1 MSLKDVY
8 ESLKVGATV
17 GGKALYQGA
26 NMAGQEVTK
35 AALLAKDKMYGTNS
49 ADDYSVVANMQR
61 QNFEKLFPERFQAY
75 QQTTSGLTNTFLA
88 MTPAILSGGA
98 GLASKVGAAALGGAL
113 GNNLTASKT
122 ADNAEKMVGGAALGG
137 ALAAAIPVAQ
147 WGLNLGR
154 AALGAKGPVVSDL
167 AEAAKDT
174 LSKLQPGL
182 TPAEAMP
189 NSVAVQAAQAQAMKT
204 GLGNKLANDLYAGRD
219 MKIGEQLTKA
229 LDKVAPG
236 ATEGDAAGH
245 VQKALEAYKLNVL
258 GAAAEKAKPLYE
270 KSLAT
275 VVPEEVNA
283 GISKLPNLG
292 AYIKNLSADQK
303 QLLVEAEEKFGQGS
317 IGYYDA
323 IKQALYD
330 KAAVAKRAGEAK
342 LATSINAT
350 RIGMV
355 NMLDNLSPDYAQ
367 ARAAIEEGHKALE
380 AQFGSIATRVLGKS
394 KDQLNNLFKTMF
406 DAKEPNYRDIG
417 DFKALMEHVDP
428 EAYRAAIKTHVQ
440 NIVDGVKAP
449 QGKVG
454 TVAPNIYNALFK
466 SERQM
471 KILKTALGADSEAY
485 DGLKALANTISQ
497 MKAPNFAGVGQPGM
511 PNLVAHPLEAASYA
525 INWLKTNAISKVYFD
540 PEHRFVGQIRELIDL
555 NQKGKMNQAKD
566 LVAKVLPQ
574 WMAVTHDTPQYTKP
588 GEGGGPAVPMGAF
601 MAPGQPMAAPRQET
615 AIPMSAFQ

>member
-88 MTPAILSGGA
+88 MTPGILSGGA

-122 ADNAEKMVGGAALGG
+122 ADNAEKLVGGAALGG

-219 MKIGEQLTKA
+219 VKIGEQLTKA
-229 LDKVAPG
+229 LNKVAPG

-355 NMLDNLSPDYAQ
+355 NMLDDLSPDYAQ

-428 EAYRAAIKTHVQ
+428 EAYRAAIKTHIQ

-588 GEGGGPAVPMGAF
+588 GEGGGPAVPMEAF

>member
-1 MSLKDVY
+1 
-8 ESLKVGATV
+8 
-17 GGKALYQGA
+17 
-26 NMAGQEVTK
+26 
-35 AALLAKDKMYGTNS
+35 
-49 ADDYSVVANMQR
+49 
-61 QNFEKLFPERFQAY
+61 
-75 QQTTSGLTNTFLA
+75 
-88 MTPAILSGGA
+88 
-98 GLASKVGAAALGGAL
+98 
-113 GNNLTASKT
+113 
-122 ADNAEKMVGGAALGG
+122 
-137 ALAAAIPVAQ
+137 
-147 WGLNLGR
+147 
-154 AALGAKGPVVSDL
+154 
-167 AEAAKDT
+167 
-174 LSKLQPGL
+174 
-182 TPAEAMP
+182 
-189 NSVAVQAAQAQAMKT
+189 
-204 GLGNKLANDLYAGRD
+204 
-219 MKIGEQLTKA
+219 
-229 LDKVAPG
+229 
-236 ATEGDAAGH
+236 
-245 VQKALEAYKLNVL
+245 
-258 GAAAEKAKPLYE
+258 
-270 KSLAT
+270 
-275 VVPEEVNA
+275 
-283 GISKLPNLG
+283 
-292 AYIKNLSADQK
+292 
-303 QLLVEAEEKFGQGS
+303 
-317 IGYYDA
+317 
-323 IKQALYD
+323 
-330 KAAVAKRAGEAK
+330 
-342 LATSINAT
+342 
-350 RIGMV
+350 
-355 NMLDNLSPDYAQ
+355 MLDDLSPDYAQ

-588 GEGGGPAVPMGAF
+588 GEGGGPVVPMEAF
-601 MAPGQPMAAPRQET
+601 MAPGQPAAAPRQET
-615 AIPMSAFQ
+615 AIPMDAFK